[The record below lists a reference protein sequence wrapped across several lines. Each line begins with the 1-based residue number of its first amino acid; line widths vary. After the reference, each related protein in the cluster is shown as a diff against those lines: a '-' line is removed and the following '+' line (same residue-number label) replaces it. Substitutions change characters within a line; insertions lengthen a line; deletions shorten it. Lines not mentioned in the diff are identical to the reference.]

1 MTVGGVL
8 LRLATAATLA
18 FIYIPLF
25 IIGLYAFNE
34 NITQGWPISG
44 YTTAWFGEAWRD
56 ENVRDALWL
65 SVKCGL
71 LATAI
76 ALLLGTAGIPRR
88 QPATGSSDASRSRFS
103 SFSRSRCRGS

>member
-56 ENVRDALWL
+56 ENVRDAFWL

-76 ALLLGTAGIPRR
+76 ALLLGTA
-88 QPATGSSDASRSRFS
+88 ASLAVSRYRF
-103 SFSRSRCRGS
+103 F

>member
-1 MTVGGVL
+1 MRLSPATRNLLRGGVFI
-8 LRLATAATLA
+8 TLA

-56 ENVRDALWL
+56 ENVRDAFWL
-65 SVKCGL
+65 SVKCSI
-71 LATAI
+71 AAI
-76 ALLLGTAGIPRR
+76 IAGVNARYWDSPL
-88 QPATGSSDASRSRFS
+88 SASAAGCMYLRT
-103 SFSRSRCRGS
+103 